1 MALYPSTPARGTLIP
16 MALNIKNERT
26 VALARELAELNGTSI
41 TSAIEDALEA
51 RLAQARAS
59 EVHVNKVAQER
70 LARSRE
76 LLAELDASMTDQDRA
91 NLVAAQH
98 EMYDE
103 YGLPR

>member
-1 MALYPSTPARGTLIP
+1 
-16 MALNIKNERT
+16 MALNIKNEHT

-51 RLAQARAS
+51 RLVELRAHPDRVSATAAARRAAIH
-59 EVHVNKVAQER
+59 ELVAEIH
-70 LARSRE
+70 
-76 LLAELDASMTDQDRA
+76 ASMTDQDRA
-91 NLVAAQH
+91 ALLAAQR

>member
-1 MALYPSTPARGTLIP
+1 

-51 RLAQARAS
+51 RLAQARATPDRAAATAAARLAAIREITDALHAS
-59 EVHVNKVAQER
+59 LTDEDRER
-70 LARSRE
+70 LRTA
-76 LLAELDASMTDQDRA
+76 QDD
-91 NLVAAQH
+91 L
-98 EMYDE
+98 YDE